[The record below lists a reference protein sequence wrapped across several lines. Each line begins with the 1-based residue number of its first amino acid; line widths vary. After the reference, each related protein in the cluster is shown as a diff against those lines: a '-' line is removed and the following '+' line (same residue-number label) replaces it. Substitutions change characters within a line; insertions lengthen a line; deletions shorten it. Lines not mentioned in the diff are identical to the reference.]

1 MRFIGRQDSRVMPGS
16 NLNEPRVLRD
26 PVHGYIHITSPVIWR
41 LLDTPEF
48 QRLRRIRQLGG
59 VFQVYHTAEHSRFS
73 HSLGVYEIVR
83 RMTEEVPDIGGSLSR
98 QEKLVVLCAALLHDV
113 GHGPYSHSFERLSHC
128 SHEQMTMR
136 LILEDTDIHTV
147 LAEADP
153 SLPAQVAA
161 VIQGTCP
168 NPLLCDLISSQ
179 LDADRMDYLLRDA
192 YETGTSYGTFD
203 LERILRCLRVKNGR
217 LCIKES
223 GMHSVED
230 YIMAR
235 YHMYWQV
242 YLHPVA
248 RAYEVMLQLFF
259 DRYSE
264 VRSQL
269 KIDLLENVFHLSELT
284 CFLVLDDYRLVTGL
298 QQASVSDDRILADLA
313 DRLLNRRL
321 FDWIEEP
328 DPSQE
333 FQIRR
338 RLEQAGLPTLF
349 YLREDVSGSKVYLP
363 YHEDRAQIRVL
374 CADGEVRNLSHQS
387 AIVSAL
393 DTIKPSVSRRLYFP
407 KEAGLC
413 LQNEAAGGK
422 ND

>member
-1 MRFIGRQDSRVMPGS
+1 MPGS

-136 LILEDTDIHTV
+136 LILENTDIHTV

-269 KIDLLENVFHLSELT
+269 KIDLLENVFRLSELT
-284 CFLVLDDYRLVTGL
+284 CFLELDDYRLVTGL

-333 FQIRR
+333 FQIRQ

-393 DTIKPSVSRRLYFP
+393 DTMKPSVSRRLYFP

>member
-1 MRFIGRQDSRVMPGS
+1 MRCIGRQDSRVMPGS

-284 CFLVLDDYRLVTGL
+284 CFLELEDCRLVTGL

>member
-284 CFLVLDDYRLVTGL
+284 CFLELDDCRLVTGL

-393 DTIKPSVSRRLYFP
+393 DTIKPYVSRRLYFP

>member
-223 GMHSVED
+223 GMHAVED

-284 CFLVLDDYRLVTGL
+284 CFLELDDCRLVTGL

>member
-1 MRFIGRQDSRVMPGS
+1 MPGS

-269 KIDLLENVFHLSELT
+269 KIDLLENVFRLSELT
-284 CFLVLDDYRLVTGL
+284 CFLELDDCRLVTGL

-333 FQIRR
+333 FQIRQ

>member
-248 RAYEVMLQLFF
+248 RAYKVMLQLFF

-284 CFLVLDDYRLVTGL
+284 CFLELDDCRLVTGL

>member
-1 MRFIGRQDSRVMPGS
+1 MPGS

-153 SLPAQVAA
+153 SLSAQVAA

-284 CFLVLDDYRLVTGL
+284 CFLELDDYRLVTGL

-333 FQIRR
+333 FQIRQ

-393 DTIKPSVSRRLYFP
+393 DTMKPSVSRRLYFP

>member
-284 CFLVLDDYRLVTGL
+284 CFLELDDCRLVTGL

-349 YLREDVSGSKVYLP
+349 YLREDVSWSKVYLP

>member
-284 CFLVLDDYRLVTGL
+284 CFLELDDCRLVTGL

-333 FQIRR
+333 FQIRQ

>member
-179 LDADRMDYLLRDA
+179 LDADRMDYLLWDA

-269 KIDLLENVFHLSELT
+269 KIDLLENIFRLSELT
-284 CFLVLDDYRLVTGL
+284 CFLELDDYRLVTGL

-333 FQIRR
+333 FQIRQ

>member
-269 KIDLLENVFHLSELT
+269 KIDLLENVFRLSELT
-284 CFLVLDDYRLVTGL
+284 CFLELDDCRLVTGL

-333 FQIRR
+333 FQIRQ

>member
-269 KIDLLENVFHLSELT
+269 KIDLLENIFRLSELT
-284 CFLVLDDYRLVTGL
+284 CFLELDDYRLVTGL

-333 FQIRR
+333 FQIRQ

>member
-284 CFLVLDDYRLVTGL
+284 CFLELDDCRLVTGL

-313 DRLLNRRL
+313 ERLLNRRL

>member
-1 MRFIGRQDSRVMPGS
+1 MRCIGRQDSRVMPGS

-128 SHEQMTMR
+128 SHEQMTVR

-269 KIDLLENVFHLSELT
+269 KIDLLENVFRLSELT
-284 CFLVLDDYRLVTGL
+284 CFLELDDYRLVTGL
-298 QQASVSDDRILADLA
+298 QQASVSDDWILADLA

-328 DPSQE
+328 DPPQE
-333 FQIRR
+333 FQIRQ

-393 DTIKPSVSRRLYFP
+393 DTMKPSVSRRLYFP

>member
-128 SHEQMTMR
+128 SHEQMTVR

-284 CFLVLDDYRLVTGL
+284 CFLELDDYRLVTGL

-333 FQIRR
+333 FQIRQ

-393 DTIKPSVSRRLYFP
+393 DTMKPSVSRRLYFP

>member
-1 MRFIGRQDSRVMPGS
+1 MPGS

-153 SLPAQVAA
+153 SLPAEVAA

-298 QQASVSDDRILADLA
+298 QQASVSDDRILEDLA

-333 FQIRR
+333 FQIRQ

>member
-1 MRFIGRQDSRVMPGS
+1 MRCIGRQDSRVMPGS

-153 SLPAQVAA
+153 SLPAEVAA

-298 QQASVSDDRILADLA
+298 QQASVSDDRILEDLA

-333 FQIRR
+333 FQIRQ

>member
-153 SLPAQVAA
+153 SLPAQVVA

-284 CFLVLDDYRLVTGL
+284 CFLELDDCRLVTGL

>member
-1 MRFIGRQDSRVMPGS
+1 MPGS

-136 LILEDTDIHTV
+136 LILENTDIHTV

-333 FQIRR
+333 FQIRQ

>member
-147 LAEADP
+147 MAEADP

-284 CFLVLDDYRLVTGL
+284 CFLELDDCRLVTGL

>member
-1 MRFIGRQDSRVMPGS
+1 MRCIGRQDSRVMPGS

-153 SLPAQVAA
+153 SLPAEVAA

-269 KIDLLENVFHLSELT
+269 KIDLLENVFRLSELT

-333 FQIRR
+333 FQIRQ

>member
-1 MRFIGRQDSRVMPGS
+1 MPGS

-333 FQIRR
+333 FQIRQ

>member
-1 MRFIGRQDSRVMPGS
+1 MPGS

-153 SLPAQVAA
+153 SLPAEVAA

-284 CFLVLDDYRLVTGL
+284 CFLELDDYRLVTGL

-333 FQIRR
+333 FQIRQ

-393 DTIKPSVSRRLYFP
+393 DTMKPSVSRRLYFP

>member
-1 MRFIGRQDSRVMPGS
+1 MPGS

-153 SLPAQVAA
+153 TLPAQVAA

-284 CFLVLDDYRLVTGL
+284 CFLELDDYRLVTGL

-333 FQIRR
+333 FQIRQ

-393 DTIKPSVSRRLYFP
+393 DTMKPSVSRRLYFP

>member
-1 MRFIGRQDSRVMPGS
+1 MRCIGRQDSRVMPGS

-269 KIDLLENVFHLSELT
+269 KIDLLENVFRLSELT
-284 CFLVLDDYRLVTGL
+284 CFLELDDCRLVTGL

-333 FQIRR
+333 FQIRQ

>member
-1 MRFIGRQDSRVMPGS
+1 MPGS

-73 HSLGVYEIVR
+73 HSLGGYEIVR

-153 SLPAQVAA
+153 SLPAEVAA

-269 KIDLLENVFHLSELT
+269 KIDLLENVFRLSELT
-284 CFLVLDDYRLVTGL
+284 CFLELDDYRLVTGL

-333 FQIRR
+333 FQIRQ

-393 DTIKPSVSRRLYFP
+393 DTMKPSVSRRLYFP

>member
-1 MRFIGRQDSRVMPGS
+1 MPGS

-153 SLPAQVAA
+153 SLPAEVAA

-333 FQIRR
+333 FQIRQ

-393 DTIKPSVSRRLYFP
+393 DTMKPSVSRRLYFP

>member
-1 MRFIGRQDSRVMPGS
+1 MPGS

-136 LILEDTDIHTV
+136 LILENTDIHTV

-153 SLPAQVAA
+153 FLPAQVAA

-269 KIDLLENVFHLSELT
+269 KIDLLENVFRLSELT
-284 CFLVLDDYRLVTGL
+284 CFLELDDYRLVTGL

-333 FQIRR
+333 FQIRQ

-393 DTIKPSVSRRLYFP
+393 DTMKPSVSRRLYFP

>member
-1 MRFIGRQDSRVMPGS
+1 MPGS

-59 VFQVYHTAEHSRFS
+59 VFQLYHTAEHSRFS

-128 SHEQMTMR
+128 SHEQMTVC

-284 CFLVLDDYRLVTGL
+284 CFLELDDYRLVTGL

-333 FQIRR
+333 FQIRQ

-393 DTIKPSVSRRLYFP
+393 DTMKPSVSRRLYFP